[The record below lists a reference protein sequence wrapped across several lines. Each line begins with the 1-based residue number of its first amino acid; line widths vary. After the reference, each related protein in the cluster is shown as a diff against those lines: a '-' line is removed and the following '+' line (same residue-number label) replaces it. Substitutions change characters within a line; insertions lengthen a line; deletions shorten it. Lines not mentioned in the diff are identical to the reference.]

1 MRYAYF
7 PGCSYHGTGKE
18 YESSTHAVAKKIGME
33 LVTIPDWSCCGATAS
48 HGKSHLLNIALPAR
62 SLAIAE
68 GMGIGEV
75 TTGCAACYQQLAHA
89 NIRMTE
95 SEEIRDKVNKITGK
109 EYKGTLKVKS
119 LVEAIGIVDPET
131 IKPLIVKPLTGLKV
145 AAYYGC
151 LLVRPPEITGFDDP
165 ENPVFM
171 DNMMKLAGA
180 EALDWAH
187 KTECCGASL
196 GVSNLNIAVRMIN
209 KILKAAVESGADC
222 MVVACPFCHLN
233 MDYHQKSVN
242 KQLGTTYDMPVFY
255 FTELL
260 GLAMGIS
267 PDDLGLKTHF
277 TDTQKVLNQVG

>member
-1 MRYAYF
+1 MRYAYY

-18 YESSTHAVAKKIGME
+18 YEVSTQAVAKKLGME
-33 LVTIPDWSCCGATAS
+33 LVEIPDWSCCGSTAA

-62 SLAIAE
+62 NLAIAE
-68 GMGIGEV
+68 DMGLDV

-89 NIRMTE
+89 NKRMTE
-95 SEEIRDKVNKITGK
+95 NQEIREKVNKVTGK

-119 LVEAIGIVDPET
+119 LVEAIGT
-131 IKPLIVKPLTGLKV
+131 IDQELIKSKVVKPLSELKV

-151 LLVRPPEITGFDDP
+151 LLVRPPGITGFDDP
-165 ENPVFM
+165 ENPMFM
-171 DNMMKLAGA
+171 DNIMKLAGA
-180 EALDWAH
+180 QALDWAH

-196 GVSNLNIAVRMIN
+196 GVSNLDVAVKMIN
-209 KILKAAVESGADC
+209 RILKAAVKSGADC
-222 MVVACPFCHLN
+222 VVVACPFCHLN
-233 MDYHQKSVN
+233 LDWHQKSVN

-267 PDDLGLKTHF
+267 PDELGLKTHF
-277 TDTQKVLNQVG
+277 TETQKVLSLVG